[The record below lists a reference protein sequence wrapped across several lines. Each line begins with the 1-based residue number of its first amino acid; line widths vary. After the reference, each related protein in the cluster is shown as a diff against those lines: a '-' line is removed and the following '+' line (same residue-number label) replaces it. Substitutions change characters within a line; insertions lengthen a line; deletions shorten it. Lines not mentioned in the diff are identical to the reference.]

1 MKGVNSMIK
10 KVQNSFSGML
20 DLQGIGNGQCDA
32 FFNMQDNIVTIIPLT
47 NECRK
52 HARILSYN
60 DGTNEKDNWL
70 YGFSEDGCSIAF
82 LQKTHLHSTLS
93 SPVDMGTSR
102 FHTPII
108 IKSSRPD
115 NKDLSTFDVIEFR
128 GGIVDLLHNPDLAVR
143 DDYKSNCIVFNDKSD
158 YTYSFEAEVA
168 GEKFQITYSIDVS
181 EVCLEAGK
189 VPDLR
194 GAIHSIARF
203 NFDDKKPL
211 KDIEKYYSYAMNLF
225 QFCSGQLNVGFEI
238 RLYQEEFYNGER
250 IANPA
255 PILVKF
261 IDGFEDYANDNL
273 DITKVIRF
281 RYLGEKISVL
291 FKNLNE
297 TDTQPH
303 LLFLPQSNKSCSSI
317 SYTQVS
323 DICVAFQREYDL
335 SELESGEV
343 ENSSNE
349 IYNLCKELI
358 EKIDETEFNSDL
370 KNRAKGIVG
379 QLKRPTIK
387 MMIFC
392 IYSSY
397 EKGLKQITE
406 RTEHINL
413 GISKSYTPD
422 AFKQK
427 ISHFVDIRNK
437 VAHVGILWNDG
448 IEIYLHL
455 KILIYFSI
463 LKRSSYS
470 LEESTSMISYLF
482 GRFF

>member
-1 MKGVNSMIK
+1 MIK
-10 KVQNSFSGML
+10 KIQNSFSGML

-128 GGIVDLLHNPDLAVR
+128 WGIVDLLHNPDLAVQ
-143 DDYKSNCIVFNDKSD
+143 DDYKSKCIVFNDKSD

-168 GEKFQITYSIDVS
+168 GEKLQITYSIDVS

-194 GAIHSIARF
+194 SAIHSIMRF

-238 RLYQEEFYNGER
+238 RLYQEEFYDGER
-250 IANPA
+250 IANPDR
-255 PILVKF
+255 K
-261 IDGFEDYANDNL
+261 
-273 DITKVIRF
+273 
-281 RYLGEKISVL
+281 SV
-291 FKNLNE
+291 
-297 TDTQPH
+297 
-303 LLFLPQSNKSCSSI
+303 
-317 SYTQVS
+317 V
-323 DICVAFQREYDL
+323 
-335 SELESGEV
+335 
-343 ENSSNE
+343 
-349 IYNLCKELI
+349 
-358 EKIDETEFNSDL
+358 
-370 KNRAKGIVG
+370 
-379 QLKRPTIK
+379 
-387 MMIFC
+387 
-392 IYSSY
+392 
-397 EKGLKQITE
+397 
-406 RTEHINL
+406 
-413 GISKSYTPD
+413 
-422 AFKQK
+422 
-427 ISHFVDIRNK
+427 
-437 VAHVGILWNDG
+437 
-448 IEIYLHL
+448 
-455 KILIYFSI
+455 
-463 LKRSSYS
+463 
-470 LEESTSMISYLF
+470 
-482 GRFF
+482 

>member
-10 KVQNSFSGML
+10 KIQNSFSGML

-102 FHTPII
+102 FYTPII

-128 GGIVDLLHNPDLAVR
+128 GGIVDLLHNPDLAVQ

-194 GAIHSIARF
+194 GAIHSIVCF

-281 RYLGEKISVL
+281 R
-291 FKNLNE
+291 
-297 TDTQPH
+297 
-303 LLFLPQSNKSCSSI
+303 
-317 SYTQVS
+317 
-323 DICVAFQREYDL
+323 
-335 SELESGEV
+335 
-343 ENSSNE
+343 
-349 IYNLCKELI
+349 
-358 EKIDETEFNSDL
+358 
-370 KNRAKGIVG
+370 
-379 QLKRPTIK
+379 
-387 MMIFC
+387 
-392 IYSSY
+392 
-397 EKGLKQITE
+397 
-406 RTEHINL
+406 
-413 GISKSYTPD
+413 
-422 AFKQK
+422 
-427 ISHFVDIRNK
+427 
-437 VAHVGILWNDG
+437 
-448 IEIYLHL
+448 
-455 KILIYFSI
+455 
-463 LKRSSYS
+463 
-470 LEESTSMISYLF
+470 
-482 GRFF
+482 